1 MTADPYVVTVT
12 IVEPGRGVMPPRHV
26 ADHPYAEPCA
36 YVDRCGHVADGR
48 NRDGVTACRW
58 HGGAA

>member
-1 MTADPYVVTVT
+1 MTAARAGSTLRA
-12 IVEPGRGVMPPRHV
+12 ERHLMPPRHV
-26 ADHPYAEPCA
+26 ADYPYSEPCA

-48 NRDGVTACRW
+48 NADGVTACRW